1 MKTKSLQ
8 NPCLSLKLV
17 RIYHLSSMKWWLRYF
32 SLWIKWIESSQLSL
46 KREIGS
52 DNINKRILGKEQ
64 ENKAVD
70 YLLSKGYT
78 ILEKN
83 YLRRTGEIDIVVKS
97 PDDYLVA
104 VEVKYRSSDRF
115 GSPFSAVNYTK
126 QRKIYKTL
134 LFYMSEHN
142 IPMDAKCRFDVV
154 GIYGDN
160 RLEHLI
166 NAFEAC

>member
-1 MKTKSLQ
+1 M
-8 NPCLSLKLV
+8 
-17 RIYHLSSMKWWLRYF
+17 
-32 SLWIKWIESSQLSL
+32 WIRWIESSQLSL

-83 YLRRTGEIDIVVKS
+83 YLRKTGEIDIVVKS

-142 IPMDAKCRFDVV
+142 LPMDTKCRFDVV